1 MGIITT
7 VRSFQSERYF
17 FCHESKDAIW
27 LHARKK
33 RLANPVGNALSCLHE
48 AFRFW
53 FSRSITNERNTNM
66 KTRLALVLTVLPA
79 LVITTARSQVNISGG
94 IQITPPSV
102 QINTPGFGLQIN
114 SVNQFYGPLNQY
126 GTWVDI
132 NGHGRC
138 WRPNDVGADWRPYS
152 DGSWEWT
159 DAGWYWNSDEP
170 WGWACCHYGSWDN
183 TPNMGWVWI
192 PGTQW
197 APAWVSWRYSDNY
210 IGWAPC
216 GPGESAAPA
225 AWFAFCNIHNFQ
237 NRFTPRN
244 LIVNNRAIIN
254 GTREI
259 KAFNRQTVNFDGHQR
274 TIFANKGPGVDL
286 IQRATGH
293 RFTARPI
300 TDVVRDARQPQNVRN
315 ENRPGENR
323 TPEAQRYNQ
332 GQRPDENF
340 NHETPAPTGRE
351 QPRQYEQPRQQQPSG
366 QQRGFQQPQERPTV
380 MPPTGREQQRNYN
393 DQGRH
398 DNQDRLNQDQG
409 RQQRPAPEVTP
420 SQRNLAPTGRQN
432 VPSSERQQEAKPS
445 RSPADHAPAQA
456 PPKEEK
462 KDNNQ

>member
-1 MGIITT
+1 
-7 VRSFQSERYF
+7 
-17 FCHESKDAIW
+17 
-27 LHARKK
+27 
-33 RLANPVGNALSCLHE
+33 
-48 AFRFW
+48 
-53 FSRSITNERNTNM
+53 M
-66 KTRLALVLTVLPA
+66 KTRLAIVLAVLPA
-79 LVITTARSQVNISGG
+79 LAITTARGQINISGG

-102 QINTPGFGLQIN
+102 QISPPSVQINTPGFGFQIN
-114 SVNQFYGPLNQY
+114 AVDQFYDPLGQY
-126 GTWVDI
+126 GTWVDFD
-132 NGHGRC
+132 GHGRC

-170 WGWACCHYGSWDN
+170 WGWACCHYGSWDYA
-183 TPNMGWVWI
+183 PNMGWVWI

-197 APAWVSWRYSDNY
+197 APAWVTWRYNDNY

-216 GPGESAAPA
+216 GPGESAPPA
-225 AWFAFCNIHNFQ
+225 RWFAFCNVHDFQ

-244 LIVNNRAIIN
+244 LIVNNRTIIN

-259 KAFNRQTVNFDGHQR
+259 KAFNRRTVNFDGHQR

-300 TDVVRDARQPQNVRN
+300 TDVVRNARQPQNVRN

-332 GQRPDENF
+332 GQRPNENF

-351 QPRQYEQPRQQQPSG
+351 QSRQYEESHQGQPSREGRDFQQPQQRPNAITPTGREQQRQYEQPRQEQSSREQRGVEQP
-366 QQRGFQQPQERPTV
+366 QQRPNA
-380 MPPTGREQQRNYN
+380 MSPTGRDQQRNYN

-398 DNQDRLNQDQG
+398 DGQDRLNQDQG
-409 RQQRPAPEVTP
+409 RQQRPTPEVTP
-420 SQRNLAPTGRQN
+420 SQKNLAPTGRESA
-432 VPSSERQQEAKPS
+432 PSAERQQEAKPS